1 MGRPPKAAEAAA
13 PRASLI
19 DRLVTFPTSDP
30 RVASGKGSLELA
42 FATAPSASALA
53 FAAPHPMRLLH
64 PGRLP
69 FESALALASLIVAWD
84 AACRARPGPQHTDVM
99 IPTFRPVM

>member
-13 PRASLI
+13 PRAALI

-30 RVASGKGSLELA
+30 RVASDPGSLDLA

-69 FESALALASLIVAWD
+69 FESALALAPWRLGVVDSRLG
-84 AACRARPGPQHTDVM
+84 CRLPSPARNTL
-99 IPTFRPVM
+99 TL